1 MNWTREFPQQADL
14 IYLNHAAVSPWP
26 ARTRQAVATFAEENV
41 VQGAQLY
48 PVWLKTEGEL
58 RSRLQRII
66 NAPGSTDISLLKNTS
81 EALSVIA
88 YGIDWQAG
96 DNVVI
101 SNHEFPSNR
110 IVWESLSRFG
120 VEVKVADLD
129 SGDSPEDAVIGAMDS
144 KTRLLS
150 ISSVQYASGLKLNCS
165 LLGEACKARNILFC
179 IDAIQSIGAHEFDVQ
194 AYQADFVVADG
205 HKWMLGPEGLALFYS
220 AENVRDRLQLQQF
233 GWHMVKHRGDYDRT
247 DWEPAQSA
255 LRFECGSPN
264 MLGAYALNASL
275 SLLEEVGMKEVE
287 AQLQSNMDYLIS
299 GLRAIS
305 GIHIISNTD
314 PQKRAGIVTFEHQ
327 AHDSTKLHN
336 ELMQAG
342 IICAH
347 RGGGVRFSPHFYTPK
362 DKIDRALAFLST
374 C

>member
-1 MNWTREFPQQADL
+1 MNWNQEFPQHADL

-26 ARTRQAVATFAEENV
+26 ERTRQAVTAFAEENV
-41 VQGAQLY
+41 LKGAQLY

-58 RSRLQRII
+58 RGRLQRII
-66 NAPGSTDISLLKNTS
+66 NAPSSTDISLLKNTS
-81 EALSVIA
+81 EALSVVA

-101 SNHEFPSNR
+101 SNQEFPSNR
-110 IVWESLSRFG
+110 IVWESLARFG

-129 SGDSPEDAVIGAMDS
+129 SGDSPEAAIIGAMDTQ
-144 KTRLLS
+144 TRLLS
-150 ISSVQYASGLKLNCS
+150 VSSVQYASGLKLDCS
-165 LLGEACKARNILFC
+165 KLGEACKTRNILFC
-179 IDAIQSIGAHEFDVQ
+179 IDAIQSIGAHEFDAQ
-194 AYQADFVVADG
+194 MYQADFVVADG

-220 AENVRDRLQLQQF
+220 AENVRDRLQIQQF

-275 SLLEEVGMKEVE
+275 SLLEEVGMDKIETH
-287 AQLQSNMDYLIS
+287 LQSNMDHLLS
-299 GLRAIS
+299 GLQALS
-305 GIHIISNTD
+305 GINIISDAD
-314 PQKRAGIVTFEHQ
+314 PGRRAGIVTFEHQ
-327 AHDSTKLHN
+327 KHDSAKLHN
-336 ELMQAG
+336 DLMQAG

-362 DKIDRALAFLST
+362 DKIDRALAFLDDY
-374 C
+374 